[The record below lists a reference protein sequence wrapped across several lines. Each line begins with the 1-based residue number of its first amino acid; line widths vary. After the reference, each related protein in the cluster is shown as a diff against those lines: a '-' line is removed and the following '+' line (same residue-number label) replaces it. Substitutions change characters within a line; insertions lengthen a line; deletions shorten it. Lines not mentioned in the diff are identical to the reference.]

1 MKGFSYSFNLSLSHT
16 QNNPSEVLYSFFTT
30 HQLNGSDVIGM
41 VGPRDNE
48 VAEHVAYIF
57 GARITVQCLNSTDI
71 QHSRF
76 N

>member
-16 QNNPSEVLYSFFTT
+16 KNDPSEALYSFFTK
-30 HQLNGSDVIGM
+30 HQLNGSGLIGM

-57 GARITVQCLNSTDI
+57 GARIPSVTVRSQCNV
-71 QHSRF
+71 
-76 N
+76 